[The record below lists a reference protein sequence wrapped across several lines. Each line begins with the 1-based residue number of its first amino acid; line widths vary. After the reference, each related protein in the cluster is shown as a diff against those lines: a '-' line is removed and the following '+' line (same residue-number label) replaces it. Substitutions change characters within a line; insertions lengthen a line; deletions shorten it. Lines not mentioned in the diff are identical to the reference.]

1 MKKVAIKLEDTEHLG
16 HLTIKEVFAMVERGE
31 VGTPVEEDKKPVFKV
46 IDGGLK

>member
-16 HLTIKEVFAMVERGE
+16 HLTIREVFEMVERGE
-31 VGTPVEEDKKPVFKV
+31 IGTPVEDEKPVFKV